1 MIELDEKDIRTV
13 ANARFFRKFRWKM
26 LASIVPFVA
35 AWAIGWI
42 LLVGE
47 EAYLPDWP
55 AIVVLALLMVV
66 IFAPAIYWDRR
77 QRREV
82 NQLVREWK
90 GKL

>member
-13 ANARFFRKFRWKM
+13 ANGRFFRKFRWKM
-26 LASIVPFVA
+26 LASIVPFVV

-42 LLVGE
+42 LFVGQA
-47 EAYLPDWP
+47 AYPLDWP
-55 AIVVLALLMVV
+55 AIVVVALLVV
-66 IFAPAIYWDRR
+66 AIFAPAIYWDRR